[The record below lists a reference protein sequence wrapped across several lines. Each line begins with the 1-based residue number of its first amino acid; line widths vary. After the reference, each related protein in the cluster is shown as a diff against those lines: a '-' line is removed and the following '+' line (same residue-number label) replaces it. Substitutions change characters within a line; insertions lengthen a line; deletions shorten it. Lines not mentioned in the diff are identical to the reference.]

1 MIVPRYFRTQEWWE
15 PKLAPILSIGL
26 LTIHVYA
33 FESAAYGMGF
43 LFFLFV
49 SLGIGASYVSLI
61 NDFTDLEEDLKAGKS
76 NRLLGVSKSKQRL
89 LISATLVGILIA
101 IYILLPFVEGLLLFL
116 GALLVYT
123 LYSVPP
129 FRLKNRGGWG
139 VLADSLG
146 AHAFPSMGI
155 FAILSQFMIES
166 VDWMVLLLIGTWSL
180 FYGLRG
186 ILGHQYS
193 DLENDESVGL
203 NTFATRFPIDK
214 MRQMEWPILLVEQ
227 LALIGLLVYFKIG
240 LLLLLLTLYYG
251 YVLLLRWK
259 RNVPFVI
266 ILHPPQPDWNILMA
280 TYYQVLLPIGLLG
293 MLGMYH
299 SWVYLLIPVFVLIF
313 PNDILRNS
321 ALVTSLFHS
330 KEIPEA

>member
-1 MIVPRYFRTQEWWE
+1 LIIPAYLRSQDWWE

-33 FESAAYGMGF
+33 FESASNGLGF

-61 NDFTDLEEDLKAGKS
+61 NDYTDLEEDLKAGKS
-76 NRLLGVSKSKQRL
+76 NRLIGVAKWKQLL
-89 LISATLVGILIA
+89 LISAALVGIFIA

-116 GALLVYT
+116 GALFVYT

-139 VLADSLG
+139 VLSDSLG
-146 AHAFPSMGI
+146 AHVFPSMGI

-166 VDWMVLLLIGTWSL
+166 VDWIALLLIGIWSL

-193 DLENDESVGL
+193 DLENDELVGL
-203 NTFATRFPIDK
+203 NTFATGFPIDK
-214 MRQMEWPILLVEQ
+214 VRQMEWLILLVEQ
-227 LALIGLLVYFKIG
+227 LALVGLLLYFKLG
-240 LLLLLLTLYYG
+240 LLLLLLILYFG

-259 RNVPFVI
+259 GNMRFVI
-266 ILHPPQPDWNILMA
+266 ILHPPQPDWNIVMSA
-280 TYYQVLLPIGLLG
+280 YYQVVLPIGLLG
-293 MLGMYH
+293 LLGKVYP
-299 SWVYLLIPVFVLIF
+299 WVYLMIPIYGLLF
-313 PNDILRNS
+313 PNEILRNF
-321 ALVTSLFHS
+321 AFVKRLLNS
-330 KEIPEA
+330 KMIRW

>member
-15 PKLAPILSIGL
+15 PKLTPILSIGL

-33 FESAAYGMGF
+33 FESAAYGLGF

-116 GALLVYT
+116 GALIVYT

-166 VDWMVLLLIGTWSL
+166 VDWMALLLIGIWSL

-203 NTFATRFPIDK
+203 NTFATGFPIDK
-214 MRQMEWPILLVEQ
+214 VRQMEWPILLVEQ
-227 LALIGLLVYFKIG
+227 LALVGLLLYFKLG
-240 LLLLLLTLYYG
+240 LLLLLLILYFG

-259 RNVPFVI
+259 GNMRFVI
-266 ILHPPQPDWNILMA
+266 ILHPPQPDWNIVMSA
-280 TYYQVLLPIGLLG
+280 FYQVILPIGILGLLG
-293 MLGMYH
+293 MVH
-299 SWVYLLIPVFVLIF
+299 PWVYLMIPIYGVLF
-313 PNDILRNS
+313 PNEILRNF
-321 ALVTSLFHS
+321 AFVKRLLNS
-330 KEIPEA
+330 KKIRW

>member
-1 MIVPRYFRTQEWWE
+1 MIIPAYFRSQDWWE

-33 FESAAYGMGF
+33 FESATYGLGF

-61 NDFTDLEEDLKAGKS
+61 NDYTDLEEDLKAGKS
-76 NRLLGVSKSKQRL
+76 NRLLGISKWKQHF
-89 LISATLVGILIA
+89 LILATLVGILIA
-101 IYILLPFVEGLLLFL
+101 IYILLPFVEGLVLFI

-146 AHAFPSMGI
+146 AHVFPSMGI
-155 FAILSQFMIES
+155 FAILSQFMSES
-166 VDWMVLLLIGTWSL
+166 VDWTALLLIGIWSF

-186 ILGHQYS
+186 IMGHQYS
-193 DLENDESVGL
+193 DLENDKSVGL
-203 NTFATRFPIDK
+203 KTFATGFPIDK

-227 LALIGLLVYFKIG
+227 LALIGILLYFKLG

-259 RNVPFVI
+259 RSILFVI
-266 ILHPPQPDWNILMA
+266 ILHPSQPDWNIVMSA
-280 TYYQVLLPIGLLG
+280 YYQVVLPIGLLG
-293 MLGMYH
+293 LLCKTYP
-299 SWVYLLIPVFVLIF
+299 WVYLMIPIYGVLF
-313 PNDILRNS
+313 PNEILRNL
-321 ALVTSLFHS
+321 AFLRCLFNLKKHS
-330 KEIPEA
+330 

>member
-1 MIVPRYFRTQEWWE
+1 MIIPAYLRSQDWWE

-33 FESAAYGMGF
+33 FESASNGLGF

-61 NDFTDLEEDLKAGKS
+61 NDYTDLEEDLKAGKS
-76 NRLLGVSKSKQRL
+76 NRLIGVAKWKQLL
-89 LISATLVGILIA
+89 LISAALVGIFIA

-116 GALLVYT
+116 GALFVYT

-139 VLADSLG
+139 VLSDSLG
-146 AHAFPSMGI
+146 AHVFPSMGI

-166 VDWMVLLLIGTWSL
+166 VDWIALLLIGIWSL

-193 DLENDESVGL
+193 DLENDELVGL
-203 NTFATRFPIDK
+203 NTFATGFPIDK
-214 MRQMEWPILLVEQ
+214 VRQMEWLILLVEQ
-227 LALIGLLVYFKIG
+227 LALVGLLLYFKLG
-240 LLLLLLTLYYG
+240 LLLLLLILYFG

-259 RNVPFVI
+259 GNMRFVI
-266 ILHPPQPDWNILMA
+266 ILHPPQPDWNIVMSA
-280 TYYQVLLPIGLLG
+280 YYQVVLPIGLLG
-293 MLGMYH
+293 LLGKVYP
-299 SWVYLLIPVFVLIF
+299 WVYLMIPIYGLLF
-313 PNDILRNS
+313 PNEILRNF
-321 ALVTSLFHS
+321 AFVKRLLNS
-330 KEIPEA
+330 KMIRW